1 MKTYIKF
8 ISLIFLKSL
17 LFVFLIM
24 TSLVFILN
32 LLSELEFFKN
42 ENVGINFTLFL
53 SLLNSPSL
61 IFEMFPF
68 IMLITI
74 QLFFI
79 KISENKE
86 LEIFKYSGLK
96 NSSIIK
102 IISVLSIITGIV
114 VVSLFYT
121 LSSNLKNVYLELKS
135 SYTNDG
141 KYQAVVTKNGL
152 WIKDKINN
160 KIIITNSSSIEDQF
174 LINNFITIFD
184 EDFNVIKNIKS
195 KKIDI
200 TSNNWQIFDPRV
212 YQMNNYT
219 DSAQIDLMT
228 NFDLNRVQTLYS
240 NLSALNLFKLYEL
253 RENYKKI
260 NYSITDIDLHLL
272 KLSFY
277 PIYLFL
283 MALFS
288 CLIMFN
294 IKKIKSSTFKIF
306 IGLFFSVIIYYL
318 NNFSYVLG
326 GTETISLIFSIS
338 PLEISNNLKH
348 RAVSVDFPPPEGPT
362 SAIFF
367 PAFTSKLTPSIM
379 FLFVFSYLKKTFF
392 KLNVLKFLITLD
404 PPIVSFL

>member
-114 VVSLFYT
+114 VVSLFYN

-174 LINNFITIFD
+174 LMNNFITIFD
-184 EDFNVIKNIKS
+184 QDFNVIKNIKS
-195 KKIDI
+195 EKIDI

-219 DSAQIDLMT
+219 DSPQIELMT

-338 PLEISNNLKH
+338 I
-348 RAVSVDFPPPEGPT
+348 
-362 SAIFF
+362 
-367 PAFTSKLTPSIM
+367 
-379 FLFVFSYLKKTFF
+379 
-392 KLNVLKFLITLD
+392 
-404 PPIVSFL
+404 PIVFLASVNFLMLYKVNDK

>member
-1 MKTYIKF
+1 M
-8 ISLIFLKSL
+8 
-17 LFVFLIM
+17 
-24 TSLVFILN
+24 
-32 LLSELEFFKN
+32 
-42 ENVGINFTLFL
+42 
-53 SLLNSPSL
+53 
-61 IFEMFPF
+61 
-68 IMLITI
+68 
-74 QLFFI
+74 
-79 KISENKE
+79 
-86 LEIFKYSGLK
+86 
-96 NSSIIK
+96 
-102 IISVLSIITGIV
+102 
-114 VVSLFYT
+114 
-121 LSSNLKNVYLELKS
+121 YLELKS

-174 LINNFITIFD
+174 LMNNFITIFD
-184 EDFNVIKNIKS
+184 QDFNVIKNIKS
-195 KKIDI
+195 EKIDI

-219 DSAQIDLMT
+219 DSAQIELMT

-272 KLSFY
+272 KLTFY

-338 PLEISNNLKH
+338 I
-348 RAVSVDFPPPEGPT
+348 
-362 SAIFF
+362 
-367 PAFTSKLTPSIM
+367 
-379 FLFVFSYLKKTFF
+379 
-392 KLNVLKFLITLD
+392 
-404 PPIVSFL
+404 PIVFLASVNFLMLYKVNDK